1 MRPSK
6 KLQELNIK
14 IQDLVF
20 ALLGFNLALV
30 QSFLSSV
37 RPPFPPPPPV
47 GIGSF
52 ILCHCTSEIC
62 HLYFDSIGAHSEEF
76 ALSLQRQ
83 LELFS
88 GVRTVKTLRILRY
101 EWSTF
106 CTSEILT
113 SH

>member
-6 KLQELNIK
+6 KPQELNIK

-20 ALLGFNLALV
+20 VLLGFNLALV

-37 RPPFPPPPPV
+37 RSPPPPPV

-101 EWSTF
+101 E
-106 CTSEILT
+106 
-113 SH
+113 